1 MAKKIFKMSGPYDLK
16 VKFLLENMK
25 NLHKTVAFMKEDQKI
40 WNKKMEFMQDNNAR
54 LAVEM
59 QAIGEA
65 IRFISSIAGKV
76 IDQREKQ
83 TAQKRPE
90 GIG

>member
-1 MAKKIFKMSGPYDLK
+1 MVDKEIKI
-16 VKFLLENMK
+16 KFLLENMK
-25 NLHKTVAFMKEDQKI
+25 HLKKTVEFMKEDLKL

-65 IRFISSIAGKV
+65 VRFISSIADKV
-76 IDQREKQ
+76 IEQR
-83 TAQKRPE
+83 QKHE
-90 GIG
+90 EMQKSHHGIG

>member
-1 MAKKIFKMSGPYDLK
+1 MTGPHDLK
-16 VKFLLENMK
+16 TKFLLENMK
-25 NLHKTVAFMKEDQKI
+25 SLHKTVEFMKEDMKI

-76 IDQREKQ
+76 IEQREKQ
-83 TAQKRPE
+83 VEQQKHS
-90 GIG
+90 GIQ

>member
-1 MAKKIFKMSGPYDLK
+1 MPGPHNLK
-16 VKFLLENMK
+16 EKFLIENMK
-25 NLHKTVAFMKEDQKI
+25 SLHKTVEFMKEDMKI

-65 IRFISSIAGKV
+65 IRYISSIANKV
-76 IDQREKQ
+76 IEQREKQ
-83 TAQKRPE
+83 AESQPRPH
-90 GIG
+90 GIQ